1 MTCKDRLEA
10 YLRERQV
17 TFILHH
23 HRPAYTAQDVAAS
36 EHIPGK
42 LVAKVVG
49 VFADGVLAMLVLPA
63 SYRINLSHV
72 SAAIG
77 AHSVYFASESDLA
90 AAFPDCEVGA
100 MPPFGNLYHVPVY
113 ADRTLAQDDTIVFQA
128 GTHTDTIS
136 MAFADFARLV
146 KPTMAQFAHH
156 TQDLPG
162 YVW

>member
-10 YLRERQV
+10 YLREQRV
-17 TFILHH
+17 TFMVHH
-23 HRPAYTAQDVAAS
+23 HRPAYTAQDVAAC
-36 EHIPGK
+36 EHVPGK

-49 VFADGVLAMLVLPA
+49 VFADGALALLVLPA
-63 SYRINLSHV
+63 SYRVNISRV
-72 SAAIG
+72 GAAIG
-77 AHSVYFASESDLA
+77 AHSAYFASERDLA

-113 ADRTLAQDDTIVFQA
+113 VDRMLAQDDTIVFQA

-136 MAFADFARLV
+136 MAYADFARLA
-146 KPTMAQFAHH
+146 KPVVAQFAYH
-156 TQDLPG
+156 TQDIPD